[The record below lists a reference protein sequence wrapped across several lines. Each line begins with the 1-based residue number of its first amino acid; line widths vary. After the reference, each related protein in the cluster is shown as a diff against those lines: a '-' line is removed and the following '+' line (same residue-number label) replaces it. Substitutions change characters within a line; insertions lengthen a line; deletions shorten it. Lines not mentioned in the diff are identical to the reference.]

1 MNLRSMPVT
10 PCRTAE
16 NLTIETAKRP
26 TRRDLR
32 PFHVPVMPGD
42 YVMLSISDTGMGMDA
57 DTQSHIFEP
66 FYTTK
71 D

>member
-1 MNLRSMPVT
+1 MPHGG
-10 PCRTAE
+10 
-16 NLTIETAKRP
+16 NLTIETANVQLG
-26 TRRDLR
+26 RDYAH
-32 PFHVPVMPGD
+32 FHVPVMPGD